1 MGRFNMILPDDVMKD
16 FEKIYKNSD
25 EIFGSMTQAG
35 AKVVEKNIRSNAPK
49 GVRNE
54 PKLMNKL
61 RVSRVYKTPSDGG
74 INTKIAFFYGKG
86 SESGYFNNKNGRKT
100 PIPLVLNA
108 FEYGTKERYTKEGSY
123 RGRIEVP
130 TKHPFIRK
138 SFKKTEIEKAMLN
151 EQIKA
156 SGGLLK

>member
-1 MGRFNMILPDDVMKD
+1 MANFINVLPDSVIKD
-16 FEKIYKNSD
+16 IQKIYKNSD

-35 AKVVEKNIRSNAPK
+35 AKVVEKNIRRNAPK

-61 RVSRVYKTPSDGG
+61 KVSRVYKTPSDGG
-74 INTKIAFFYGKG
+74 INTKTAFFYGNG
-86 SESGYFNNKNGRKT
+86 SESGYFNNRTGAKT

-108 FEYGTKERYTKEGSY
+108 FEYGTKERYTKEGLH
-123 RGRIEVP
+123 RGRIEAP
-130 TKHPFIRK
+130 TKHPFLRK
-138 SFKKTEIEKAMLN
+138 SFNKSEIEKAMLN
-151 EQIKA
+151 EQEKA